1 MKFVTMKYF
10 ASGVISHEICN
21 HEIFWFWRNISWNLQ
36 PWDILILVWYLMKS
50 ATMRYF
56 YSGVISHEIC
66 NHEIF
71 WFWCNISWN
80 LQPWAILIL
89 VLYLMKFEITRYCN
103 SSVISH
109 KISNHEIFWFWCNN
123 SWNLNLWDAEYWAYI
138 YGYDILDSFVQSTN
152 EMNKVSP
159 INSKEL
165 TSSNQ
170 FKSI

>member
-1 MKFVTMKYF
+1 
-10 ASGVISHEICN
+10 
-21 HEIFWFWRNISWNLQ
+21 
-36 PWDILILVWYLMKS
+36 MKS

-56 YSGVISHEIC
+56 DSDQISHEILSY
-66 NHEIF
+66 EIF
-71 WFWCNISWN
+71 WFWCNISRNMQPWDILILMIYLMKSATMKCFDSGVISHEIWNNEIFWFLCDISWN
-80 LQPWAILIL
+80 LQAILIL

-109 KISNHEIFWFWCNN
+109 EICNHEIFWFWCNN
-123 SWNLNLWDAEYWAYI
+123 SWNLNLWDTEYWAYI
-138 YGYDILDSFVQSTN
+138 YRYDILDSFVQSTN